1 MADNTTNFQRLRVSR
16 AASVPLQIP
25 KFPAYSEDVNLL
37 PEKWRGI
44 FQKREASLEV
54 WRVQFQNLLSQ
65 TVMALK
71 LDPGE
76 LKQIITTI
84 IQEIKAQEE
93 AKPQTIVVENEPAV
107 DAADNRWMGL

>member
-1 MADNTTNFQRLRVSR
+1 MKLK
-16 AASVPLQIP
+16 SVALGS
-25 KFPAYSEDVNLL
+25 ALDRHN
-37 PEKWRGI
+37 
-44 FQKREASLEV
+44 LEV
-54 WRVQFQNLLSQ
+54 EQWRQKVQYVLEQAI
-65 TVMALK
+65 MALK